1 MYFAP
6 FNLFVIITA
15 TGKQTPRHIALDDV
29 FKLWLNSVLGIV
41 EKKVFK
47 FVSK

>member
-1 MYFAP
+1 M
-6 FNLFVIITA
+6 TS
-15 TGKQTPRHIALDDV
+15 GDIALDDV
-29 FKLWLNSVLGIV
+29 FKLGRDSVFDRV